1 MQLFYKIA
9 HLKFRTKSNQTSLS
23 MKKLLLA
30 SLFTLS
36 LTFAQAQTAIKWEWK
51 QMTAIESVVPGGLGR
66 SRLITTDTKGEV
78 VEIKLEN
85 FFSLVGI
92 NFGNIKDNDRIITES
107 IQKMS
112 DEGWELH
119 TTNSGVYGNENS
131 TGIFVTRYL
140 FRRKKQ

>member
-1 MQLFYKIA
+1 MHFLDTYQNS
-9 HLKFRTKSNQTSLS
+9 LKT
-23 MKKLLLA
+23 MKKLLFA
-30 SLFTLS
+30 ALFTLS
-36 LTFAQAQTAIKWEWK
+36 FAFAQAQTAVKYEWK

-92 NFGNIKDNDRIITES
+92 NFGNVKENDRVITES

-119 TTNSGVYGNENS
+119 TTTSGVYGVENT
-131 TGIFVTRYL
+131 TGIFITRYL
-140 FRRKKQ
+140 FRRPKQ

>member
-1 MQLFYKIA
+1 
-9 HLKFRTKSNQTSLS
+9 
-23 MKKLLLA
+23 MKKLLFA
-30 SLFTLS
+30 ALFTLS
-36 LTFAQAQTAIKWEWK
+36 FAFAQAQTAVKYEWK

-92 NFGNIKDNDRIITES
+92 NFGNIKENDRVLTES

-119 TTNSGVYGNENS
+119 TTTSGVYSSENT

-140 FRRKKQ
+140 FRRPKQ